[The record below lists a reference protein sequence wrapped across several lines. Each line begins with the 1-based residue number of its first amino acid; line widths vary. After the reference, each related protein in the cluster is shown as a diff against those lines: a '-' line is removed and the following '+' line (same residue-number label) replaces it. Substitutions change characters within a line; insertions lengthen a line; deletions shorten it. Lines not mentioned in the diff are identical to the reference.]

1 MVKIYVLQHNFS
13 SPQLNQYK
21 LGKLPGDGAESVR
34 VNGEAETKDG
44 GSGVSG
50 VDGSGGSGTTS
61 LNSDTVSIWLDTEGM
76 GPGYCHMPGTP
87 TVLWFFLVGAG
98 LALYHCPVMRMFGC
112 HMCC

>member
-1 MVKIYVLQHNFS
+1 MILQ
-13 SPQLNQYK
+13 QLNQYK

-61 LNSDTVSIWLDTEGM
+61 LNSDTVSIRLDAEGM
-76 GPGYCHMPGTP
+76 GLSQCHTSGPLV
-87 TVLWFFLVGAG
+87 VLWFSLVEAG
-98 LALYHCPVMRMFGC
+98 LAL
-112 HMCC
+112 